1 MRKGRG
7 SSCVGASSGHHWRS
21 GLAALPYLFVALA
34 AIGCAAEYERGSA
47 KTQSYAAGASAP
59 GATTTGPN
67 AAADKPAGATGEAIP
82 PAVPRKIIYNAQI
95 TLVAESLTTVEAE
108 LTRLVAES
116 GGYVAETDVSGVS
129 HERRQGSWK
138 VRVPADRFSS
148 FVAAVGK
155 LGEMQQSHVD
165 SQDVT
170 QEYYDLEA
178 RISNKQQEEKRLL
191 KHLDETTGKLEDILT
206 VERELSRVRGEVEQM
221 QGRLRF
227 LANLTS
233 LSTITITATEL
244 KHFTPPVEPTFAAQ
258 VGRTF
263 RESFRL
269 LTDFAKGV
277 VLVVVAA
284 APWIAVL
291 ALVAI
296 PIWLLVRIR
305 RAVGH
310 PRWTGLPDR

>member
-1 MRKGRG
+1 MREGRG
-7 SSCVGASSGHHWRS
+7 SSCGWAPSGHLGRA
-21 GLAALPYLFVALA
+21 GLAALPYLFVTLA
-34 AIGCAAEYERGSA
+34 AIGCAAEYDRGADKSEV
-47 KTQSYAAGASAP
+47 YAARASAP
-59 GATTTGPN
+59 GATTTAPE
-67 AAADKPAGATGEAIP
+67 AAPAKAGGTMGEAVP

-108 LTRLVAES
+108 LARLVQES

-129 HERRQGSWK
+129 HERRQGVWK
-138 VRVPADRFSS
+138 VRVPADRFSA

-178 RISNKQQEEKRLL
+178 RIANKQQEEKRLL

-244 KHFTPPVEPTFAAQ
+244 KNYTPPVEPTFAAQ

-263 RESFRL
+263 RESLRL

-284 APWIAVL
+284 APWVVVL

-296 PIWLLVRIR
+296 PLWLLLRVRCAI
-305 RAVGH
+305 G
-310 PRWTGLPDR
+310 PSRWTGPPGP

>member
-1 MRKGRG
+1 
-7 SSCVGASSGHHWRS
+7 VVV
-21 GLAALPYLFVALA
+21 PYLFAALA
-34 AIGCAAEYERGSA
+34 AIGCAARVESRNYGE
-47 KTQSYAAGASAP
+47 SAP
-59 GATTTGPN
+59 AAMPPGGAISPN
-67 AAADKPAGATGEAIP
+67 AAADKPAGATGEPVP
-82 PAVPRKIIYNAQI
+82 PAVPRKIIYNAQV
-95 TLVAESLTTVEAE
+95 TLVAESLTTFEAE

-129 HERRQGSWK
+129 HERRQGTWK

-148 FVAAVGK
+148 FVAAVGT

-233 LSTITITATEL
+233 LSTIAITATEL

-263 RESFRL
+263 RESTRL

-284 APWIAVL
+284 APWAVVV

-296 PIWLLVRIR
+296 PIWLLLRIR
-305 RAVGH
+305 RAVRH
-310 PRWTGLPDR
+310 PRWTGLPEA